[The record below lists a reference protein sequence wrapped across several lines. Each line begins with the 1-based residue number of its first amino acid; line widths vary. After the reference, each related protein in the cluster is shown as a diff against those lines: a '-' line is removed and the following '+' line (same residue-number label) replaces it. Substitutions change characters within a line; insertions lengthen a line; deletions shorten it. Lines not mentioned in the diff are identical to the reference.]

1 MRSDLFYFF
10 TPYSVTLLPA
20 VKYCADEVLYSE
32 SELGPVSPKFEAFV
46 VQTVT
51 VSPVLVSFR
60 VVM

>member
-1 MRSDLFYFF
+1 MRSDSFLLF